1 MEEFALIQALKA
13 NKRINEIE
21 VGNTSYLHVIQVTG
35 NNFAFSF
42 EVELDTDESISDI
55 LKFQELL
62 KGRLYNVSG
71 FYSPSSVVQ
80 SHLYLLDTTADI
92 YSAFSVKG
100 IATNGISTV
109 TFAELSNKT
118 FTDYIMEKKYY
129 INLTDSFGYV
139 LLDSDNKN
147 IKVIK

>member
-13 NKRINEIE
+13 NKRIDKIE
-21 VGNTSYLHVIQVTG
+21 TDSKSYLHVIQVTG
-35 NNFAFSF
+35 TNFAFSF
-42 EVELDTDESISDI
+42 EVELDTDEVISGI

-62 KGRLYNVSG
+62 KGRLYSISG

-80 SHLYLLDTTADI
+80 SHLYLLDTTASS

-100 IATNGISTV
+100 IATNGTSTV

-118 FTDYIMEKKYY
+118 FTDY
-129 INLTDSFGYV
+129 
-139 LLDSDNKN
+139 
-147 IKVIK
+147 VIKIS